1 MSRNPLVVKLK
12 SGEYDGADIMKAW
25 LLIEELQAQL
35 ADKQWHIDCLMFEYC
50 PDEMTDEQMEEWG
63 KNQTISGGRVLTDEE
78 WEWLCNDGKGRPY
91 EALDTPQESE

>member
-35 ADKQWHIDCLMFEYC
+35 VEITEIIGMEDGGRI
-50 PDEMTDEQMEEWG
+50 DEQDAYDKIRELMED
-63 KNQTISGGRVLTDEE
+63 K
-78 WEWLCNDGKGRPY
+78 
-91 EALDTPQESE
+91 